1 MRCPPVNRLLE
12 PYAQRHKL
20 YLWESKQINFKNV
33 LEAVSSPRCS
43 DHVNKGADAEDKET
57 ASAIARAPPPD
68 DGLLLG
74 DE

>member
-12 PYAQRHKL
+12 PYAQRRKL
-20 YLWESKQINFKNV
+20 YLWESKRRNFKKV
-33 LEAVSSPRCS
+33 QEAVSSPRCS
-43 DHVNKGADAEDKET
+43 DHVKKGADAKDKET
-57 ASAIARAPPPD
+57 ASAVARAPPD